1 MPLRITLIGF
11 GAVNRAFARLL
22 AREEQRLLDE
32 QNLQVRYHA
41 IIARHGSW
49 EAAVKEGLSA
59 SQVGSLADAV
69 ASSELRLD
77 GSNDSIPPH
86 ILEHPADVIATRT
99 PSEEEIRKIICRTSH
114 GLDGQAC
121 VIEAIDVDYDQG
133 EPATSYLQEALRH
146 GIHAVSAN
154 KGPVVHHRP
163 DLLATA
169 ESHGVRYMHESAVM
183 DGVPIFSTWRGGF
196 LPGGARLQKFRG
208 CLNSTSSVVLSGMEA
223 GQSMEASLKVA
234 QDAGIAEADPSGD
247 LRGMDAAVKVVAL
260 AVAFELGREPPRPSA
275 TSGMAAASTAAA
287 TPPATL
293 FSLSD
298 VSVSGIE
305 HVTPTQVAEAK
316 AAGRKLRLVG
326 GAEVDA
332 SSGRVSGYVRV
343 ESLAPGD
350 PLFGLE
356 GADAAVQL
364 FTDRLAPVT
373 IVQSGSVVE
382 DTAFGQYADMLRA
395 VRPMGV

>member
-1 MPLRITLIGF
+1 MLLLILTSRLRPL
-11 GAVNRAFARLL
+11 VRA
-22 AREEQRLLDE
+22 
-32 QNLQVRYHA
+32 
-41 IIARHGSW
+41 
-49 EAAVKEGLSA
+49 
-59 SQVGSLADAV
+59 
-69 ASSELRLD
+69 
-77 GSNDSIPPH
+77 
-86 ILEHPADVIATRT
+86 
-99 PSEEEIRKIICRTSH
+99 
-114 GLDGQAC
+114 
-121 VIEAIDVDYDQG
+121 AIDVDYVHG

-146 GIHAVSAN
+146 GVHAISAN
-154 KGPVVHHRP
+154 KGPVVHHRAA
-163 DLLATA
+163 LLSMAT
-169 ESHGVRYMHESAVM
+169 SSGVRYLHESAVM

-196 LPGGARLQKFRG
+196 LPGGARLTKFRG
-208 CLNSTSSVVLSGMEA
+208 CLNSTSSVVLSGMEG
-223 GQSMEASLKVA
+223 GQSMAEALKVA

-260 AVAFELGREPPRPSA
+260 AVAFELGAEPPPRPSA
-275 TSGMAAASTAAA
+275 TDFGAASASMAAAA
-287 TPPATL
+287 TTTTTTTTTTTSPAL
-293 FSLSD
+293 ALSD
-298 VSVSGIE
+298 VAISGIE
-305 HVTPTQVAEAK
+305 HTTPAEVAEAK

-350 PLFGLE
+350 PLYGLE

-395 VRPMGV
+395 ARPMGV